1 MTESRSLIALESMSQ
16 NAKVSPQAFVESL
29 RQQTEEF
36 LQSVMKTVND
46 APDGEWIDGSEEG
59 VRDLAAEFRQR
70 VFQAAVQGRVDAAEA
85 AFSPSAGNN
94 SRPGHETAGDDRR
107 RRSRRAVERAHH
119 RHPRQD
125 ELPSGVCVT
134 TLRES
139 KTCDDGSDVHHGV
152 LELNVVAD
160 RDQLP
165 RVRRGVRQLAQ
176 NDVNLRRKTSTR
188 GRHGW
193 NRRDR

>member
-36 LQSVMKTVND
+36 LQSVIKTVND

-94 SRPGHETAGDDRR
+94 SRPGHETTGD
-107 RRSRRAVERAHH
+107 ETTG
-119 RHPRQD
+119 D
-125 ELPSGVCVT
+125 E
-134 TLRES
+134 
-139 KTCDDGSDVHHGV
+139 
-152 LELNVVAD
+152 NV
-160 RDQLP
+160 
-165 RVRRGVRQLAQ
+165 
-176 NDVNLRRKTSTR
+176 S
-188 GRHGW
+188 
-193 NRRDR
+193 

>member
-1 MTESRSLIALESMSQ
+1 MTEFRSPIGSESALQ
-16 NAKVSPQAFVESL
+16 KTKVSPQEFAESL

-94 SRPGHETAGDDRR
+94 SRPGHPTTGDENI
-107 RRSRRAVERAHH
+107 S
-119 RHPRQD
+119 
-125 ELPSGVCVT
+125 
-134 TLRES
+134 
-139 KTCDDGSDVHHGV
+139 
-152 LELNVVAD
+152 
-160 RDQLP
+160 
-165 RVRRGVRQLAQ
+165 
-176 NDVNLRRKTSTR
+176 
-188 GRHGW
+188 
-193 NRRDR
+193 